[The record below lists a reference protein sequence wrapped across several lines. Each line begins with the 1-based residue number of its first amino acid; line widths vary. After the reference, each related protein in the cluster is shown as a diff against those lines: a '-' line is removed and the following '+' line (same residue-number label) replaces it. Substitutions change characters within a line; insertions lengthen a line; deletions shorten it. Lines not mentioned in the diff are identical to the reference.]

1 MLIGCGE
8 TGTHTL
14 VVRIFKI
21 VATTME
27 NTKAVPQKT
36 ANKIIIRSSNPT
48 SLYIPKI
55 SKTRDMKDKYIFL
68 LIATLFTIDKW
79 WKQTK
84 CILTIG
90 CINKA
95 WCTYRMGNY
104 STLKKNSQ

>member
-36 ANKIIIRSSNPT
+36 ANKIII
-48 SLYIPKI
+48 
-55 SKTRDMKDKYIFL
+55 
-68 LIATLFTIDKW
+68 
-79 WKQTK
+79 
-84 CILTIG
+84 
-90 CINKA
+90 
-95 WCTYRMGNY
+95 
-104 STLKKNSQ
+104 